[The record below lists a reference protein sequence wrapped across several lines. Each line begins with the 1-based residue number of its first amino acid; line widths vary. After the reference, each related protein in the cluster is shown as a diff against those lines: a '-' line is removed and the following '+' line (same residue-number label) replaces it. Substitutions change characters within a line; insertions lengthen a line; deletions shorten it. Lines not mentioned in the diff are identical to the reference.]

1 MSSTDFRERFAAE
14 AVSIARLGGPLLI
27 NNLSVTGMSFA
38 DTVMAGQL
46 GARDLAG
53 LAVGAAWFNLFMFIG
68 LGLFMAVSPAVAHA
82 YGAQNTRGV
91 TRYVRQSWWL
101 TLALSVVLTLGLWQV
116 SWVLP
121 ALNISPEILPTAI
134 GYVHAMSWGLPGL
147 LAFYSLRFASEGLGY
162 TKPIMFIAFFGLVLN
177 VIGNWIFMYG
187 KFGMPRLGAIGC
199 GVATSI
205 AVWLMFFAMLA
216 FVRRHRRYRPFAFFQ
231 RVDKPDFAVLGELLR
246 LGVPIS
252 GSILA
257 EAGLFVT
264 AALLMGAMGAITT
277 GAHQIALN
285 FASFMFMMPLSISSA
300 TTIHVGH
307 TIGRGELVRARFAGF
322 VGMGMC
328 TCVMVV
334 SACGIVLWNDRIAAL
349 YTTDEVVRN
358 LAATLLLAAA
368 VFQVSDGLQVG
379 AAGALRGFKDTAIPM
394 ALCWFSYWAIGFS
407 LAYVLGVRHGLG
419 PLYVW
424 VGLIAGL
431 TVCAALLSVRYAW
444 ITKARVRDAIRVD
457 DGLAR
462 G

>member
-1 MSSTDFRERFAAE
+1 MPSSDFRERVAAD
-14 AVSIARLGGPLLI
+14 AGSIARLGGPLLI

-53 LAVGAAWFNLFMFIG
+53 LAVGAAWYNLFMFVG

-82 YGAQNTRGV
+82 YGAQDLRGV
-91 TRYVRQSWWL
+91 TRYVRQSWWM
-101 TLALSVVLTLGLWQV
+101 TLGLSLALLIGLWQA
-116 SWVLP
+116 SWALP
-121 ALNISPEILPTAI
+121 ALNISPDILPVAV

-199 GVATSI
+199 GVATAI
-205 AVWLMFFAMLA
+205 TVWLMFLSMLA
-216 FVRRHRRYRPFAFFQ
+216 FVRRHRTYRPFGFFE
-231 RVDKPDFAVLGELLR
+231 RLDKPDFSVLGELLR
-246 LGVPIS
+246 LGLPIS

-257 EAGLFVT
+257 EGGLFVA

-285 FASFMFMMPLSISSA
+285 FAAFMFMVPLSISSA

-307 TIGRGELVRARFAGF
+307 TLGRGHVARARFAGF
-322 VGMGMC
+322 VGIGMC
-328 TCVMVV
+328 TCVMVI
-334 SACGIVLWNDRIAAL
+334 SACGILLWNDRIAAL
-349 YTTDEVVRN
+349 YTTDEVVRS

-368 VFQVSDGLQVG
+368 VFQISDGLQVG
-379 AAGALRGFKDTAIPM
+379 AAGALRGFKDTAVPM
-394 ALCWFSYWAIGFS
+394 ALCWFSYWAVGFS
-407 LAYVLGVRHGLG
+407 LAYVFGVRQGLG

-431 TVCAALLSVRYAW
+431 TVCAVLLSTRYTW
-444 ITKARVRDAIRVD
+444 ITQARLQAALQVEDR
-457 DGLAR
+457 LASS
-462 G
+462 